1 MTATSKLRLSWD
13 AFRTRTLARAGVRAG
28 EWRDWVKAN
37 DPVYNSFRHPGRTE
51 KIAASIVMLLI
62 AAIVI
67 FFLLFDWNWLRG
79 PIGRWASAKYDR
91 EIALRGDLDVKLF
104 TWTPTVIVNDLKFGG
119 PQWAKSRDTATVSRI
134 EASVRLRKLFAGQ
147 IEMPLLSFTQPEVYL
162 LATKDGR
169 QSWELEPNKPD
180 TGEGMKLPVIQQLI
194 IQNGHIVIDEQK
206 RGLTLDASVDARET
220 ANDDDAGFVLAG
232 EGSVNR
238 SPLTLRIE
246 GGPFINIRRDRPY
259 HFNALIEGARSKL
272 TADGAVTRPFHL
284 GQFTSTL
291 TLQGQD
297 LSDLYLLTGVTLPN
311 TPPYRLAGALKR
323 DDSTW
328 TFNDFTG
335 RVGSSDLSGDVK
347 AETGGRL
354 RVEAQLASQRLD
366 IDDLMAIF
374 GARTQTNAAGTNTT
388 TVSSGAPGKLLPD
401 ATLNVDRLRTMD
413 GSLTY
418 RAASVKANEMDIRA
432 VRLGAELEAGVL
444 NLNPV
449 AFTFNRGSLTGT
461 ARINAARDMPY
472 SAMDFRLTG
481 YPLESI
487 VPAKNGT
494 APITGQ
500 ATGRMRLEG
509 PGNSIHRFA
518 AASKGSVSLVVPN
531 GEMRSAF
538 AELLGI
544 NASAGLLKLLRGDQS
559 KADIRCAVAD
569 FNVSNGVARAQTL
582 VIDTDVVLANGSGSI
597 NLGAETLDL
606 KIDGDS
612 KKPRLLRL
620 WTPILVR
627 GSLTSPR
634 VGVDTG
640 QVVAQGGLAAI
651 VGAVAAPVAALFAFV
666 DPGLA
671 KDANCGALIAS
682 AR

>member
-1 MTATSKLRLSWD
+1 M
-13 AFRTRTLARAGVRAG
+13 
-28 EWRDWVKAN
+28 
-37 DPVYNSFRHPGRTE
+37 
-51 KIAASIVMLLI
+51 
-62 AAIVI
+62 
-67 FFLLFDWNWLRG
+67 
-79 PIGRWASAKYDR
+79 
-91 EIALRGDLDVKLF
+91 
-104 TWTPTVIVNDLKFGG
+104 
-119 PQWAKSRDTATVSRI
+119 
-134 EASVRLRKLFAGQ
+134 
-147 IEMPLLSFTQPEVYL
+147 
-162 LATKDGR
+162 
-169 QSWELEPNKPD
+169 
-180 TGEGMKLPVIQQLI
+180 
-194 IQNGHIVIDEQK
+194 
-206 RGLTLDASVDARET
+206 
-220 ANDDDAGFVLAG
+220 
-232 EGSVNR
+232 
-238 SPLTLRIE
+238 
-246 GGPFINIRRDRPY
+246 
-259 HFNALIEGARSKL
+259 
-272 TADGAVTRPFHL
+272 
-284 GQFTSTL
+284 
-291 TLQGQD
+291 
-297 LSDLYLLTGVTLPN
+297 
-311 TPPYRLAGALKR
+311 
-323 DDSTW
+323 
-328 TFNDFTG
+328 
-335 RVGSSDLSGDVK
+335 
-347 AETGGRL
+347 
-354 RVEAQLASQRLD
+354 EAQLASQRLD

-500 ATGRMRLEG
+500 ATGRMLLEG